1 MSRII
6 ATRHLSLSSTVSARF
21 PAMVLSMSRRCLRL
35 TLHADE
41 ALPTNLCWRV
51 ESGYVWLAR
60 WNAEADPLTL
70 GVWGP
75 GEVVIPELVGL
86 SNLELRTL
94 SSVVVEEEEIS
105 NLMEREFLEDQ
116 LRQAATLLLLSHVRP
131 AESRLLQFL
140 DWLGSRF
147 GTMTSQGVML
157 KMGEK
162 SLTHQQLADIVGMT
176 RVTVTKA
183 LTRFRNAGLVAGQG
197 RGSLLL
203 RIPASELPDD
213 D

>member
-1 MSRII
+1 
-6 ATRHLSLSSTVSARF
+6 
-21 PAMVLSMSRRCLRL
+21 
-35 TLHADE
+35 
-41 ALPTNLCWRV
+41 
-51 ESGYVWLAR
+51 
-60 WNAEADPLTL
+60 
-70 GVWGP
+70 
-75 GEVVIPELVGL
+75 
-86 SNLELRTL
+86 
-94 SSVVVEEEEIS
+94 
-105 NLMEREFLEDQ
+105 MEREFLEDQ

-162 SLTHQQLADIVGMT
+162 SLTHQQLADIMGMT